1 MTDKRE
7 SSVVTRRYF
16 ATKKKHCKF
25 CFEKIG
31 YIDFKNV
38 DLLETF
44 LQERGK
50 ILSRRIT
57 GTCAYHQREL
67 AKAIK
72 RARYMALIPF
82 LPE

>member
-1 MTDKRE
+1 MTDKKE
-7 SSVVTRRYF
+7 SSVITRRYF
-16 ATKKKHCKF
+16 APKKKYCKF
-25 CFEKIG
+25 CFEKID

-38 DLLETF
+38 NLIEVF
-44 LQERGK
+44 LQDRGK

-57 GTCAYHQREL
+57 GICAYHQREL

-72 RARYMALIPF
+72 RARHMALLPF